1 MARIPLKLDRQRA
14 EVQAHKL
21 SAPSSYAGAIP
32 RQGILSKV
40 FATTVPRL
48 VLLHAPA
55 GHGKSTTLQQLK
67 ALCDERGY
75 QTAWYVLDEADNDA
89 RRFSVH
95 FQALMASLTGD
106 SAADGFA
113 GEEFATETVSVGRYD
128 WVLDRLFRVGR
139 PVAVFLDDFQ
149 FLTNKSILG
158 FCRKLFE
165 RLPDN
170 VRFFIASRSLPEI
183 GLSRLLVGNRALIL
197 RAEDLRFSFQEVE
210 RFFEVHKD
218 TNVTNAEIESI
229 YCRTEGW
236 PAALQLF
243 KLSLASPSVRSS
255 LEDVSACPPRE
266 LTDYLADSV
275 LSLQPPDLQDF
286 LLRTSLLTRL
296 TAPLCDAVTGRTDSQ
311 HVLKELERSG
321 LFVRALDAQRRWFT
335 YHPLF
340 SSFLIEQL
348 INRSRFIGL
357 EVHRTAARWHM
368 SQGNF
373 EETLHHAIECKDFA
387 LAVEALNIWSSRLI
401 ADAQLATV
409 ERWFVR
415 LPFGE
420 VAKHLDL
427 SIKTAYALVFLRRK
441 QKAQPLLQ
449 FLANHRAGGSVAGTT
464 NPDIVLAMAAVSVD
478 DLESAFAIIERVS
491 VCNCSPEGFSAFEL
505 GAAANLTS
513 YRAMTLG
520 NFEEAR
526 EYLAF
531 ASAYNERGSATFSR
545 GYTLAVTGVMQIL
558 SGELNNALARYREDM
573 AEQEL
578 HLAESFAL
586 AALASCYL
594 WALYEANE
602 LELVQA
608 VFGQYHDIIAE
619 SALPDFLVVAYLS
632 AGRAHEA
639 LGQSIQATEILDELE
654 SICYRNGWSRLIG
667 SVNWE
672 RARRSLVVGAIDQ
685 AQAIAA
691 HFASKEEG
699 RHGRWLPFSEDMEGA
714 SLGRIRLAIHAGNFD
729 AASRALNAEFERQPA
744 RVRRRIKLHALDA
757 LLRSRMGMR
766 EASSRALRGAL
777 QLAEPGRYVRVFVEE
792 GPALHR
798 LLQDEYQ
805 ALAAAHMPREAKA
818 ESQQQFL
825 RVLLQAAGI
834 DVAQAVE
841 SSPMPS
847 CEALTSR
854 EKQILRY
861 LANGVSNREMAER
874 IFVSE
879 NTVKFHL
886 KNIYSKLQVNT
897 RVQALSAARL
907 MGLIG

>member
-1 MARIPLKLDRQRA
+1 MTRNPLNLDRQRT
-14 EVQAHKL
+14 EVQVHKL
-21 SAPSSYAGAIP
+21 SAPSSYAGAIA
-32 RQGILSKV
+32 RHGIVSKV
-40 FATTVPRL
+40 FAAAPRV
-48 VLLHAPA
+48 VLLHGPA

-67 ALCDERGY
+67 VLCDERGY
-75 QTAWYVLDEADNDA
+75 QTGWYVLDEADNDA

-95 FQALMASLTGD
+95 FQALMASLTGE
-106 SAADGFA
+106 SSEDGFA
-113 GEEFATETVSVGRYD
+113 AEEPGTETPWVGRYD
-128 WVLDRLFRVGR
+128 WLLDRLFRVGR

-149 FLTNKSILG
+149 FLTNRSILS

-170 VRFFIASRSLPEI
+170 VQIFIASRSLPEI

-197 RAEDLRFSFQEVE
+197 RAEDLRFSFEEVE
-210 RFFEVHKD
+210 QFFAVHRD
-218 TNVTNAEIESI
+218 ANVTVAEIESI

-255 LEDVSACPPRE
+255 LEDASACQPRE

-275 LSLQPPDLQDF
+275 LSLQSQDMQEF

-311 HVLKELERSG
+311 EVLQELERSG
-321 LFVRALDAQRRWFT
+321 LFLRALDSQRRWFT

-348 INRSRFIGL
+348 INRSRFVGL

-373 EETLHHAIECKDFA
+373 EETLHHSIEGKDFV

-420 VAKHLDL
+420 VVKHLDL

-441 QKAQPLLQ
+441 QQAQPLLQ
-449 FLANHRAGGSVAGTT
+449 FLANHRAGGSVTGTT

-478 DLESAFAIIERVS
+478 DLENAFAIIGRVS
-491 VCNCSPEGFSAFEL
+491 VCNRNPEGFSAFEL
-505 GAAANLTS
+505 GAAANLS
-513 YRAMTLG
+513 GYLAVALG
-520 NFEEAR
+520 NFEQAR

-531 ASAYNERGSATFSR
+531 ARAYNERGNATFSR
-545 GYTLAVTGVMQIL
+545 GYTLAVTGVVQIL
-558 SGELNNALARYREDM
+558 HGELDKALERYREDM
-573 AEQEL
+573 AEQQL

-602 LELVQA
+602 LELVQV

-619 SALPDFLVVAYLS
+619 SALPDFLIVAHLS
-632 AGRAHEA
+632 AARAHEA
-639 LGQSIQATEILDELE
+639 LGQPIQATEILDELE

-672 RARRSLVVGAIDQ
+672 RARRSLVVGATDQ

-691 HFASKEEG
+691 HFAGKEEG
-699 RHGRWLPFSEDMEGA
+699 LQGRWLTFSEDMEGG
-714 SLGRIRLAIHAGNFD
+714 SLGRIRLAIHAGNVD
-729 AASRALNAEFERQPA
+729 EAARALSVEFEQQPA
-744 RVRRRIKLHALDA
+744 RVRRRVKLHAFDA
-757 LLRSRMGMR
+757 LLKSRMGTHD
-766 EASSRALRGAL
+766 AACRALREAL
-777 QLAEPGRYVRVFVEE
+777 QLAERGRYVRVLVEE

-798 LLQDEYQ
+798 LLQEEYRRVAGSQ
-805 ALAAAHMPREAKA
+805 GPRDAKAA
-818 ESQQQFL
+818 ESQQFL
-825 RVLLQAAGI
+825 RILLQAAGI
-834 DVAQAVE
+834 DLTQAAGARV
-841 SSPMPS
+841 PS
-847 CEALTSR
+847 TLEPLTSR

-886 KNIYSKLQVNT
+886 KNIYSKLRVNT
-897 RVQALSAARL
+897 RVQALSAARE